1 MDSED
6 LSHLQIILK
15 PNINKR
21 DGVMDLLTIV
31 VVRAGPEEKKLK
43 TKKEKMKERR
53 EKWLNSKFTT
63 EQLLSTVP

>member
-1 MDSED
+1 
-6 LSHLQIILK
+6 
-15 PNINKR
+15 
-21 DGVMDLLTIV
+21 MDLLTIV